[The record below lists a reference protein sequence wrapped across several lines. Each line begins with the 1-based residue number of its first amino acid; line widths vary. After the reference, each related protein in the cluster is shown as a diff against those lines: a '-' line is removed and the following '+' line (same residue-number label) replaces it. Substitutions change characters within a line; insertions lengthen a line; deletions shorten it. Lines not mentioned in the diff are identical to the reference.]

1 MDLSSNE
8 IHIQAKDEVIF
19 QMLTNCNNFHQY
31 VPEISNWTSTED
43 SCSFSIQGVGNVA
56 MDIVEKKSFSSIGYN
71 IKNEQIKSLMISFH
85 IKENVDGSLF
95 YGQSTVE
102 VPFFVAQMIKPSLQ
116 KFLDMLVERIK
127 TAVESKT
134 CS

>member
-56 MDIVEKKSFSSIGYN
+56 MDIVEKKAFSSIVYN

-85 IKENVDGSLF
+85 IKENGDGSLF

-102 VPFFVAQMIKPSLQ
+102 VPFFVPQMIKPSLQ

>member
-1 MDLSSNE
+1 
-8 IHIQAKDEVIF
+8 
-19 QMLTNCNNFHQY
+19 
-31 VPEISNWTSTED
+31 
-43 SCSFSIQGVGNVA
+43 
-56 MDIVEKKSFSSIGYN
+56 
-71 IKNEQIKSLMISFH
+71 
-85 IKENVDGSLF
+85 LF

>member
-56 MDIVEKKSFSSIGYN
+56 MDIVEKKHFHLLFTILKTS
-71 IKNEQIKSLMISFH
+71 KSNL
-85 IKENVDGSLF
+85 
-95 YGQSTVE
+95 
-102 VPFFVAQMIKPSLQ
+102 
-116 KFLDMLVERIK
+116 
-127 TAVESKT
+127 
-134 CS
+134 

>member
-43 SCSFSIQGVGNVA
+43 SCSFP
-56 MDIVEKKSFSSIGYN
+56 Y
-71 IKNEQIKSLMISFH
+71 
-85 IKENVDGSLF
+85 KEL
-95 YGQSTVE
+95 E
-102 VPFFVAQMIKPSLQ
+102 M
-116 KFLDMLVERIK
+116 
-127 TAVESKT
+127 
-134 CS
+134 